1 MNAENVAYSE
11 DSMLTR
17 ITLQDSSRR
26 RHIVAFMH
34 CISSLCV
41 SMLEDKHRFPRRRIK
56 GGFKARRWKKRRRD
70 RASKEGE
77 KGKEVPKAFG
87 AAQMG
92 SPPRSEEEKSAKM
105 GSPPH

>member
-41 SMLEDKHRFPRRRIK
+41 SMLEDKHRFKFGVVIS
-56 GGFKARRWKKRRRD
+56 GFYIHLE
-70 RASKEGE
+70 ASVWLKLMVWPQG
-77 KGKEVPKAFG
+77 VDSFNVL
-87 AAQMG
+87 
-92 SPPRSEEEKSAKM
+92 
-105 GSPPH
+105 